1 MCVCVCKDSKSF
13 LSTKTKIFGD
23 DEKKSDN
30 FGKGRKWYFVTKF
43 VLTYNCEKKLLLIE
57 IDVLMKY
64 RFWVYKRFFKNFSQC
79 KT

>member
-1 MCVCVCKDSKSF
+1 M
-13 LSTKTKIFGD
+13 STKTKIFGD

-43 VLTYNCEKKLLLIE
+43 VLTYCEKKLFLVE

-64 RFWVYKRFFKNFSQC
+64 RFWVYERFFLNLFPKLNIIRTLPLHNS
-79 KT
+79 TL